1 MKFVFNYTRV
11 KNTADPIVAGSLII
25 SLVSIMS
32 LWLFIRI
39 FTKSFLLAEF
49 LIKFRQEP

>member
-11 KNTADPIVAGSLII
+11 TNRAESTVAGSLII
-25 SLVSIMS
+25 SSSFNHEFVLLIQ
-32 LWLFIRI
+32 I

-49 LIKFRQEP
+49 LIKSR